1 MTIDDLNVDFLR
13 EYLAQTSDWEITDT
27 LGKIQMAKSLG
38 LLDENVGIEEES
50 LKIKKKLWIQNIPL
64 VQNIK

>member
-1 MTIDDLNVDFLR
+1 
-13 EYLAQTSDWEITDT
+13 
-27 LGKIQMAKSLG
+27 MAKSLG